1 MWKLIYKTFLVG
13 ILSGSIMMLD
23 FQFKT
28 SGFVSFNSARAEK
41 FEAGGKEDGDMMSTL
56 TMVGISVMASRLIQY
71 GKVTPDIM
79 AAAAGG
85 AAFIAGDMM
94 ATKKLKEAMKKI
106 EMDIQRS
113 KTGDL
118 TDQQRQALLKL
129 RQSYMDAK
137 ETANTKKTLQMAS
150 AAAFALAAG
159 LAYMASGMELAA
171 ETACTTALSTAPA
184 TIASGLSTCM
194 GVCATEFAT
203 CTMQPACT
211 TPQTVA
217 ACLAACQAKQAACQA
232 KCNAENASCT
242 TATTTVQTG
251 MQSYINLRKAP
262 KLSCPD
268 LQQANQ
274 ARGMLNGQLGS
285 QKGACPPPYFTTAG
299 TQVEAGCRPV
309 FPMHIGW
316 ESGCLS
322 PMMLYG
328 GMAASVALMGITA
341 STLVT
346 AVVSFSAPLAQA
358 IDTQIFI
365 PMRRAMIWGVLAG
378 LAFAASS
385 ATDNVIAKLDGYI
398 QKIDALLKT
407 FNMQGLGSLAT
418 NAANINNK
426 GIKIDPL
433 TGKPITI
440 DSQNSSE
447 LDLGGKGA
455 TLPCITAKEGESC
468 PSFSKTFD
476 NLGNLSG
483 LSDSMKTSVDDLK
496 KLGDGVNGTGKISST
511 AMSAAGRL
519 AANQNALNNNLKK
532 YKSETFGKYKF
543 ANGKS
548 FEQNENDL
556 RNSMMGSMQSAI
568 LKNKKAA
575 GEIYASLT
583 GLTPGEMKVSDY
595 GVNNSVSTSTKVG
608 GVKGAV
614 GGANA
619 GAAPN
624 GGFGDANLADENLDV
639 SQAEGDKGDLAKLN
653 SAEKLDGLEVEQND
667 IVKDKGVSIF
677 EVISNRYLKSG
688 YPRLFKRIKE

>member
-28 SGFVSFNSARAEK
+28 TGFVSFNTARAEK
-41 FEAGGKEDGDMMSTL
+41 FEAGGKEDGDMMATL

-71 GKVTPDIM
+71 GKLTPDIM

-106 EMDIQRS
+106 EMDIQRT

-159 LAYMASGMELAA
+159 LAYMASGTELAA
-171 ETACTTALSTAPA
+171 EAACTGAITTAMSTGIPKGTAACNAKCAADLGKCLPTCTGPQAAACVTACQAVNT
-184 TIASGLSTCM
+184 
-194 GVCATEFAT
+194 
-203 CTMQPACT
+203 
-211 TPQTVA
+211 
-217 ACLAACQAKQAACQA
+217 ACLAACTAQTT
-232 KCNAENASCT
+232 SCT

-274 ARGMLNGQLGS
+274 GRAMLNGQLGS
-285 QKGACPPPYFTTAG
+285 QKGSCPPPYFGDVGAS
-299 TQVEAGCRPV
+299 VEAGCRPV

-385 ATDNVIAKLDGYI
+385 ATDSVIAKLDGYI
-398 QKIDALLKT
+398 KKIDALL
-407 FNMQGLGSLAT
+407 NVIHAQGLGSLAS
-418 NAANINNK
+418 NAKNINNK
-426 GIKIDPL
+426 GAKIDPL

-440 DSQNSSE
+440 DSQSSSE

-455 TLPCITAKEGESC
+455 NLPCITAKEGEPC
-468 PSFSKTFD
+468 PSFSQTFD
-476 NLGNLSG
+476 SLGNLSG
-483 LSDSMKTSVDDLK
+483 LPDSMKTSLDDLK
-496 KLGDGVNGTGKISST
+496 KLGDGVNGTGKVSST

-532 YKSETFGKYKF
+532 YKSETFGKFKF

-548 FEQNENDL
+548 FEQNENEL
-556 RNSMMGSMQSAI
+556 RNSMMGSMKSAI

-575 GEIYASLT
+575 GEIYASIT
-583 GLTPGEMKVSDY
+583 GLTPGEMKASDF
-595 GVNNSVSTSTKVG
+595 GAAINSANGASAVG
-608 GVKGAV
+608 AKGAI
-614 GGANA
+614 GGANG
-619 GAAPN
+619 GAAPK
-624 GGFGDANLADENLDV
+624 GGFGDVDLGDDNLDI
-639 SQAEGDKGDLAKLN
+639 SKDDGEKGDLSKLD